1 MLRDPRIVA
10 AAAVLLA
17 AVEVLIDFT
26 TWVQLDISIIYGL
39 PVVLAAAARS
49 RRLIWMMTGGLVTAT
64 FTVYA
69 LQVPPDVFRIQEP
82 FFVNRVLAAAALVLT
97 ASLVHALIN
106 AIDALD
112 ARRRELDQQ
121 RMEAEEASDRKTRL
135 LTSVSHDLRTP
146 LTTINLMAD
155 LLKSGARNADLQAK
169 IPALAQTLQ
178 ANALVLSDMVVD
190 VLDVS
195 HFDTGRITLR
205 ETEFALSELIDDE
218 CALVEPLAAAAGLTL
233 RYEAVEPTLWLRADR
248 VKLGRVLRN
257 LLKNAIQFTRR
268 GGVTV
273 ATVLA
278 SDGSLRMRVIDTG
291 PGIAREDFERIF
303 GEFAQL
309 HSAQS
314 GERGWGL
321 GLAICRRL
329 ARLMDGDI
337 TVESEPDHGSIFT
350 VVLPASRVL
359 ARRDAPRSSGTT
371 AMR

>member
-155 LLKSGARNADLQAK
+155 LLKSGARNADL
-169 IPALAQTLQ
+169 
-178 ANALVLSDMVVD
+178 
-190 VLDVS
+190 
-195 HFDTGRITLR
+195 
-205 ETEFALSELIDDE
+205 
-218 CALVEPLAAAAGLTL
+218 
-233 RYEAVEPTLWLRADR
+233 
-248 VKLGRVLRN
+248 
-257 LLKNAIQFTRR
+257 
-268 GGVTV
+268 
-273 ATVLA
+273 
-278 SDGSLRMRVIDTG
+278 
-291 PGIAREDFERIF
+291 
-303 GEFAQL
+303 
-309 HSAQS
+309 
-314 GERGWGL
+314 
-321 GLAICRRL
+321 
-329 ARLMDGDI
+329 
-337 TVESEPDHGSIFT
+337 
-350 VVLPASRVL
+350 
-359 ARRDAPRSSGTT
+359 
-371 AMR
+371 